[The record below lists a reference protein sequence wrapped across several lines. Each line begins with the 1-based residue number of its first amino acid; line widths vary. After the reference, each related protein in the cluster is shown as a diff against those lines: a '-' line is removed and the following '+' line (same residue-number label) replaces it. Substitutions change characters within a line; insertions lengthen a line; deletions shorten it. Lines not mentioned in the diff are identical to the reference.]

1 MRFYLPSNFLFH
13 WAYVFV
19 GEILCGETDEPFD
32 TERTVEQVGATINL
46 KKYFKVR

>member
-1 MRFYLPSNFLFH
+1 MRFLSPFTNFLFH

-32 TERTVEQVGATINL
+32 TESKQLNKLVQL
-46 KKYFKVR
+46 